1 MNSQFREIASFPGV
15 LLIVLGENR
24 LIKIH
29 LSDVPF
35 PYLSLSRVHIR
46 RENQGINHRVR
57 RSRYLLI
64 IIIHYTNIFQMT
76 RLFRSFYF
84 PPYIYIYIEKHG
96 SVPDR
101 LQDSSGEVVRG
112 WFAVDD
118 SNGSPMKRTP
128 ESLCWHKETVDARP
142 APHFC
147 ARVLSV
153 NNTSALSTEFI
164 HVISLM

>member
-1 MNSQFREIASFPGV
+1 MSELHSSIQNVGKRIRQFHHFASVPSSPSSILSITRGQILNSQFREIASFPGV

-84 PPYIYIYIEKHG
+84 PPYIYRKAWIRSG
-96 SVPDR
+96 SFTRFFRGSRER
-101 LQDSSGEVVRG
+101 LVR
-112 WFAVDD
+112 
-118 SNGSPMKRTP
+118 R
-128 ESLCWHKETVDARP
+128 R
-142 APHFC
+142 
-147 ARVLSV
+147 R
-153 NNTSALSTEFI
+153 
-164 HVISLM
+164 